1 VSATT
6 SSTHGEVLVAVSDDG
21 APIAAEERARLFE
34 PFAATRGGVG
44 EPSLGL
50 YISQQIVREHGG
62 RIEVLSTE
70 RGTSLVVRLPA
81 AAEENAPAE

>member
-1 VSATT
+1 MIAI
-6 SSTHGEVLVAVSDDG
+6 HDDG
-21 APIAAEERARLFE
+21 APIRPEERARLFE
-34 PFAATRGGVG
+34 PLSPARGAAG

-70 RGTSLVVRLPA
+70 RGTAFVVRLPV
-81 AAEENAPAE
+81 APEAGEARG